1 MRLAAQGMAS
11 EAHQE
16 ALAALT
22 RAGKAEAR
30 TQLLSEAQ
38 KSTMPLQLDQL
49 VTLAEVG
56 EVQAGAPLLAL
67 LTDQTPR
74 VRQRAVTALGAL
86 LGQGLMPE
94 ALPAVA
100 ALMQDGDPAVA
111 LASAV
116 AVLAGAEAASAR
128 PRLEKNGN
136 GK

>member
-1 MRLAAQGMAS
+1 
-11 EAHQE
+11 
-16 ALAALT
+16 
-22 RAGKAEAR
+22 
-30 TQLLSEAQ
+30 
-38 KSTMPLQLDQL
+38 
-49 VTLAEVG
+49 
-56 EVQAGAPLLAL
+56 VQAGPPLLAL

-74 VRQRAVTALGAL
+74 IRQRAVTALGAL

-128 PRLEKNGN
+128 PRPEKNGN